1 MRIDGSTGFNS
12 VLIGTTSA
20 TVYKLHVDG
29 SIYCTSMFVNGGFGA
44 GAINCTSL
52 SSGNPKT
59 FDIVHPLEP
68 SKRLRHRCLE
78 SPKAI
83 NLYRYTI
90 ECVPGENLIAL
101 PSYFEAMNE
110 AATVHVAA
118 ANCFGQGYG
127 FCNNNMCT
135 VVVNAAG
142 KYHVHVYG
150 DRADQA
156 AQDEFAKYGTEY
168 DPLLVNASSE

>member
-1 MRIDGSTGFNS
+1 
-12 VLIGTTSA
+12 
-20 TVYKLHVDG
+20 
-29 SIYCTSMFVNGGFGA
+29 MFANGPLTA
-44 GAINCTSL
+44 GAVNCNSL

-59 FDIVHPLEP
+59 FDIVHPLES

-135 VVVNAAG
+135 VVVNVVG

-168 DPLLVNASSE
+168 DPLVVNAGAE